1 MGRKIETAGVVI
13 KPHAPNIEKILR
25 DLMEGL
31 EERKIACL
39 LEDVAARKLLLKE
52 GLPREELPGRVDL
65 MIVLGGDGTLLSIAH
80 LAAQRNVPVLGVNL
94 GRLGFLTEVPTDEIY
109 ITLDS
114 FLAGQEGIISPRL
127 LLEAGCR
134 GKSYYC
140 LNDVVINKGA
150 VARMI
155 QIGIWIDDREIAAL
169 KADGLIVSTPTGST
183 AYSLS
188 AGGPIVQPYVP
199 ALVLSPICPHT
210 LSFRPMVVASGSR
223 IRLQLLTAGEEVY
236 LTLDGQRGITLGK
249 NDIIEIKRAE
259 FVLNLLSSPKR
270 NYFDLLK
277 EKLAWA
283 TFP

>member
-1 MGRKIETAGVVI
+1 MGKKIETAGVVI
-13 KPHAPNIEKILR
+13 KPHAPNIEEILR
-25 DLMEGL
+25 GLMQGL
-31 EERKIACL
+31 AEREITCL
-39 LEDVAARKLLLKE
+39 LEDVAARKLHTKD
-52 GLPREELPGRVDL
+52 GIPREELPGSVDL
-65 MIVLGGDGTLLSIAH
+65 MIVLGGDGTLLSVAH
-80 LAAQRNVPVLGVNL
+80 LAALKGVPVLGVNM
-94 GRLGFLTEVPTDEIY
+94 GRLGFLTEVPTDELY
-109 ITLDS
+109 VTLDS
-114 FLAGQEGIISPRL
+114 FLASQEEVISPRL
-127 LLEAGCR
+127 LLEARCR
-134 GKSYYC
+134 DKSYYC

-155 QIGIWIDDREIAAL
+155 QIGIWIDEKEIVAL

-188 AGGPIVQPYVP
+188 AGGPIVQPHVP

-210 LSFRPMVVASGSR
+210 LSFRPMIVASSSR
-223 IRLQLLTAGEEVY
+223 IRLQILTAGEEVY

-249 NDIIEIKRAE
+249 NDVIEINKAE
-259 FVLNLLSSPKR
+259 FALKLVSSPKR

>member
-1 MGRKIETAGVVI
+1 MGKKIETAGVVI
-13 KPHAPNIEKILR
+13 KPHAPNIEEILR
-25 DLMEGL
+25 GLMQGL
-31 EERKIACL
+31 AERGITCL
-39 LEDVAARKLLLKE
+39 LEDVAARKLHTKD
-52 GLPREELPGRVDL
+52 GIPREELPGSVDL
-65 MIVLGGDGTLLSIAH
+65 MIVLGGDGTLLSVAH
-80 LAAQRNVPVLGVNL
+80 LAALKGVPVLGVNM
-94 GRLGFLTEVPTDEIY
+94 GRLGFLTEVPTDELY
-109 ITLDS
+109 VTLDS
-114 FLAGQEGIISPRL
+114 FLASQEEVISPRL
-127 LLEAGCR
+127 LLEARCR
-134 GKSYYC
+134 DKSYYC

-155 QIGIWIDDREIAAL
+155 QIGIWIDEKEIVAL

-188 AGGPIVQPYVP
+188 AGGPIVQPHVP

-210 LSFRPMVVASGSR
+210 LSFRPMIVASSSR
-223 IRLQLLTAGEEVY
+223 IRLQILTAGEEVY

-249 NDIIEIKRAE
+249 NDVIEINKAE
-259 FVLNLLSSPKR
+259 FALKLVSSPKR

>member
-1 MGRKIETAGVVI
+1 MGNKIETVGVVI
-13 KPHAPNIEKILR
+13 KPHAPNIEEILR
-25 DLMEGL
+25 GLMRGL
-31 EERKIACL
+31 EERGISCL
-39 LEDVAARKLLLKE
+39 LEEVAARKLLLKE
-52 GLPREELPGRVDL
+52 GIPREELPGRVDL
-65 MIVLGGDGTLLSIAH
+65 VIVLGGDGTLLSIAH
-80 LAAQRNVPVLGVNL
+80 LAAQREVPVLGVNL
-94 GRLGFLTEVPTDEIY
+94 GRLGFLTEVPIDEFY
-109 ITLDS
+109 VTLDS
-114 FLAGQEGIISPRL
+114 FLARQEEVISPRL
-127 LLEAGCR
+127 LLESGCR

-155 QIGIWIDDREIAAL
+155 QIGVWIDEKEIVAL

-188 AGGPIVQPYVP
+188 AGGPIVQPHVP

-210 LSFRPMVVASGSR
+210 LSFRPMVVASSSR

-236 LTLDGQRGITLGK
+236 LTLDGQRGVTLGK
-249 NDIIEIKRAE
+249 NDVIEVKKAE
-259 FVLNLLSSPKR
+259 FALKLVSSPKR

>member
-1 MGRKIETAGVVI
+1 MAKKIETAGVVI
-13 KPHAPNIEKILR
+13 KPHAPNIEEILR
-25 DLMEGL
+25 DLMQGL
-31 EERKIACL
+31 EERNIACL
-39 LEDVAARKLLLKE
+39 LEDVAARRLFLKD
-52 GLPREELPGRVDL
+52 GIPREELPGRVDL

-80 LAAQRNVPVLGVNL
+80 LAAQKSVPVLGINL

-109 ITLDS
+109 LTLDS
-114 FLAGQEGIISPRL
+114 FLAGEEESVSPRL
-127 LLEAGCR
+127 LLEAECR
-134 GKSYYC
+134 NKSYYC

-155 QIGIWIDDREIAAL
+155 QIGIWIDDKEITAL
-169 KADGLIVSTPTGST
+169 KGDGLIVSTPTGST

-199 ALVLSPICPHT
+199 ALILSPICPHT
-210 LSFRPMVVASGSR
+210 LSFRPMVVSSGSR

-249 NDIIEIKRAE
+249 NDVIEIKRAE
-259 FVLNLLSSPKR
+259 FELKLLSSPKR

>member
-1 MGRKIETAGVVI
+1 VANKIETAGVVI
-13 KPHAPNIEKILR
+13 KPHAPNIEEILR
-25 DLMEGL
+25 DLMQGL

-39 LEDVAARKLLLKE
+39 LEDVAARRLLLKD
-52 GLPREELPGRVDL
+52 GIPREELPGRVDL

-80 LAAQRNVPVLGVNL
+80 LAAQKSVPVLGVNL

-109 ITLDS
+109 LTLDS
-114 FLAGQEGIISPRL
+114 FLAGQEESVSPRL
-127 LLEAGCR
+127 LLEAECR
-134 GKSYYC
+134 SKSYYC

-155 QIGIWIDDREIAAL
+155 QIGIWIDDKEITAL

-199 ALVLSPICPHT
+199 ALILSPICPHT

-249 NDIIEIKRAE
+249 NDVIEIKKAQ
-259 FVLNLLSSPKR
+259 FVLQLLSSPKR

>member
-1 MGRKIETAGVVI
+1 MGKKIETAGVVI
-13 KPHAPNIEKILR
+13 KPHAPHIEEILC
-25 DLMEGL
+25 DLMRGL
-31 EERKIACL
+31 EERGIACL
-39 LEDVAARKLLLKE
+39 LEDVAARKLHFKD
-52 GLPREELPGRVDL
+52 GIPREELPGRVDL

-80 LAAQRNVPVLGVNL
+80 LAAQRGVPVLGVNM
-94 GRLGFLTEVPTDEIY
+94 GRLGFLTEVPTDELLV
-109 ITLDS
+109 TLDS
-114 FLAGQEGIISPRL
+114 FLAGQEEVVSPRL

-134 GKSYYC
+134 DKSYYC

-155 QIGIWIDDREIAAL
+155 QIGIWIDDKEIVAL

-188 AGGPIVQPYVP
+188 AGGPIVQPLVP

-210 LSFRPMVVASGSR
+210 LSFRPMVVAPSSR

-249 NDIIEIKRAE
+249 NDVIEIRKAE
-259 FVLNLLSSPKR
+259 FALQLVSSPKR

>member
-1 MGRKIETAGVVI
+1 MEKKIKTAGVVI
-13 KPHAPNIEKILR
+13 KPHAPNIEAILR
-25 DLMEGL
+25 ELMRGL
-31 EERKIACL
+31 EERNITCL
-39 LEDVAARKLLLKE
+39 LEDVAARKLLLKD
-52 GLPREELPGRVDL
+52 GIPREELPDRVDL
-65 MIVLGGDGTLLSIAH
+65 IIVLGGDGTLLSIAH
-80 LAAQRNVPVLGVNL
+80 LAAQRDVPVLGVNL
-94 GRLGFLTEVPTDEIY
+94 GRLGFLTEVPTDEIFV
-109 ITLDS
+109 TLDS
-114 FLAGQEGIISPRL
+114 FLGGHEEIISLRL
-127 LLEAGCR
+127 LLEARCR
-134 GKSYYC
+134 GKSFYC

-155 QIGIWIDDREIAAL
+155 QIGIWIDDKEITAL

-210 LSFRPMVVASGSR
+210 LSFRPMVIASGSR
-223 IRLQLLTAGEEVY
+223 VRLQILTAGEEVY

-249 NDIIEIKRAE
+249 NDVIDINRAE
-259 FVLNLLSSPKR
+259 FALKLLSSPKR

>member
-1 MGRKIETAGVVI
+1 MGKKIETAGVVI
-13 KPHAPNIEKILR
+13 KPHAPNIEEILR
-25 DLMEGL
+25 GLMQGL
-31 EERKIACL
+31 AEREITCL
-39 LEDVAARKLLLKE
+39 LEDVAARKLHIKD
-52 GLPREELPGRVDL
+52 GIPREELPGRVDL
-65 MIVLGGDGTLLSIAH
+65 IIVLGGDGTLLSVAH
-80 LAAQRNVPVLGVNL
+80 LAALKGVPVLGVNM
-94 GRLGFLTEVPTDEIY
+94 GRLGFLTEVPTDELY
-109 ITLDS
+109 VTLDS
-114 FLAGQEGIISPRL
+114 FLASQEEVISPRL
-127 LLEAGCR
+127 LLEARCR
-134 GKSYYC
+134 DKSYYC

-155 QIGIWIDDREIAAL
+155 QIGIWIDEKEIVAL

-188 AGGPIVQPYVP
+188 AGGPIVQPHVP

-210 LSFRPMVVASGSR
+210 LSFRPMIVASSSR
-223 IRLQLLTAGEEVY
+223 IRLQILTAGEEVY

-249 NDIIEIKRAE
+249 NDVIEINRAE
-259 FVLNLLSSPKR
+259 FALKLVSSPKR

>member
-1 MGRKIETAGVVI
+1 
-13 KPHAPNIEKILR
+13 
-25 DLMEGL
+25 
-31 EERKIACL
+31 
-39 LEDVAARKLLLKE
+39 
-52 GLPREELPGRVDL
+52 